1 VLTMHTVIPLKIKFN
16 NFAKMGGR
24 SKVKQCRNTRTRL
37 SAIKEQE
44 NEPVHKTGLKLSSL
58 VSSKHKSSADVYRL
72 HRQPT
77 VCTPDKLKNIKEE
90 VDCESAD
97 DESSCYQ
104 ASQCDFSSKRKQ
116 DIALADP
123 MWVHYPKQ
131 VQNVLKKKR
140 IDRERLRRSLKPPGK
155 RNYKVL
161 FANMKKVTEREVT
174 KASTM
179 FKDMKD
185 VYYNLVSAE
194 KKMHKALIEK
204 GLFLDHKD
212 FNIMEV
218 FNSAYSEYSYD
229 ERSEIGYSNKKH
241 NDAKIYV
248 EEFES
253 TSAKNKAQR
262 SENDAISVR
271 DLHAQP
277 IEALNKNQISPCFD
291 LNSIAGTP
299 CSQQFEKFPLSHK
312 SQKNIDN
319 HGYKSSHRMLFYDY
333 PTEKRPQNKIQQ
345 NPKKDFP

>member
-1 VLTMHTVIPLKIKFN
+1 
-16 NFAKMGGR
+16 MGGR

-37 SAIKEQE
+37 SAVKEQKKV
-44 NEPVHKTGLKLSSL
+44 PVHKTDIKLSSL
-58 VSSKHKSSADVYRL
+58 MASQQESSAEVYRL
-72 HRQPT
+72 QRQPT
-77 VCTPDKLKNIKEE
+77 VCTPDKYINIKEE
-90 VDCESAD
+90 GDCESID

-104 ASQCDFSSKRKQ
+104 ASQCGFSSKRKQ

-140 IDRERLRRSLKPPGK
+140 IDRDRLRRSLKPPGK

-179 FKDMKD
+179 FKEMKD
-185 VYYNLVSAE
+185 VYYNLINAE
-194 KKMHKALIEK
+194 KKMHKAFIEK

-229 ERSEIGYSNKKH
+229 DQSNIASSAKKQ
-241 NDAKIYV
+241 NNTKIHV

-253 TSAKNKAQR
+253 TSAKCKAQR
-262 SENDAISVR
+262 LDNDAISVG

-277 IEALNKNQISPCFD
+277 VEAINKNQISPCFD
-291 LNSIAGTP
+291 LHSIVGTP
-299 CSQQFEKFPLSHK
+299 YSQQFEKFPLSHK
-312 SQKNIDN
+312 SQKTIE
-319 HGYKSSHRMLFYDY
+319 HQGYKNSHRMLFYDY
-333 PTEKRPQNKIQQ
+333 PTEKRSQNKIQQ
-345 NPKKDFP
+345 NTKKDFP